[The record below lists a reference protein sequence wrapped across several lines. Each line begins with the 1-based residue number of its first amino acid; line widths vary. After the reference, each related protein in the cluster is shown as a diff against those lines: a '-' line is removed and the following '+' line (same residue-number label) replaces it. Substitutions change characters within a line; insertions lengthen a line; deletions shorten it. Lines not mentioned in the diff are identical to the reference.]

1 MDLVAPGNGLII
13 WQVLGLIVAV
23 IGIGF
28 FSYLGYL
35 GVKALRKYT
44 AKS

>member
-1 MDLVAPGNGLII
+1 MDLLAPGNGLII

-23 IGIGF
+23 VGIGF
-28 FSYLGYL
+28 LSYVGYL
-35 GVKALRKYT
+35 AVKALRKYT